1 MEPPIT
7 SSSAGN
13 MGRSQAGRGWNT
25 RPSSFLGVL
34 GMASS
39 GGTACLSLKA
49 FDEHIIH

>member
-13 MGRSQAGRGWNT
+13 VGRSQAGRGWNT
-25 RPSSFLGVL
+25 RLSSFLGVL
-34 GMASS
+34 GTALS